1 MFDSLSFFK
10 EDNKLNTNIKFL
22 VIDDFSGMRERIKQ
36 LLHEIG
42 FCHVGEA
49 EDGNV
54 ALHKLKHESF
64 DFIVANWH
72 MSSMDGLTVLQ
83 NIRATE
89 TLKEIPVLMVTADAK
104 KKNVLAAAQAG
115 ANGYLVGPF
124 SAAILRDKLNIIFK
138 NISNQS
144 ESLSIPSKVDRQRIM
159 HHYA

>member
-1 MFDSLSFFK
+1 
-10 EDNKLNTNIKFL
+10 
-22 VIDDFSGMRERIKQ
+22 MRERIKQ

-42 FCHVGEA
+42 FCYVDEA

-83 NIRATE
+83 HIRATE
-89 TLKEIPVLMVTADAK
+89 TLNEIPVLMVTADAK

-138 NISNQS
+138 NIGNQS
-144 ESLSIPSKVDRQRIM
+144 ESLSIPSKVDRQRII